1 MYTQMD
7 VTLQG
12 VGGLINMGLTCYGNA
27 VMQNLRHLSK
37 LVWILEEGKYNTLF
51 KKEAPKRREL
61 YQSLTQAFAEVVQ
74 MLGKCKKGQ
83 SVRPGNFWKRIIPAV
98 EDTLYEQFAMKMF
111 HDSHEFYQLVLETI
125 HQSTIQDVDMK
136 IILPPPTTP
145 QEKLVHG
152 ALEAWQK
159 SFVKEYSP
167 FVHMFYGL
175 YHQRTVCQ
183 ACKNM
188 THRWEPFNSLKVPT
202 QAGAASCDVLIS
214 LKDDMLSEETIDEYV
229 CEACGPPRKPAKKSM
244 SIWKLPSV
252 LVLSLKRFGNDG
264 NKISVPA
271 APIQPTVDFSPYFSE
286 DSPERVATNH
296 YTLRGIVDHHG
307 SSRGGHYTAQCR
319 HPVSS
324 NWYRYDDEYVEG
336 MPGPEFGDS
345 TYMMFFE
352 KL

>member
-7 VTLQG
+7 VSLQG
-12 VGGLINMGLTCYGNA
+12 GGGLINMGLTCYGNA
-27 VMQNLRHLSK
+27 VIQNLRHLSK
-37 LVWILEEGKYNTLF
+37 LVWVLEEGKYNTLF

-136 IILPPPTTP
+136 IIRPPPTTP

-183 ACKNM
+183 ACNNM

-202 QAGAASCDVLIS
+202 QAGAVSCDVLTS
-214 LKDDMLSEETIDEYV
+214 LKDDMLSEEMIDEYV

-286 DSPERVATNH
+286 DSPERVAMNH

-307 SSRGGHYTAQCR
+307 SSQGGHYTAQCR

-324 NWYRYDDEYVEG
+324 NWYRYDDEHVEG